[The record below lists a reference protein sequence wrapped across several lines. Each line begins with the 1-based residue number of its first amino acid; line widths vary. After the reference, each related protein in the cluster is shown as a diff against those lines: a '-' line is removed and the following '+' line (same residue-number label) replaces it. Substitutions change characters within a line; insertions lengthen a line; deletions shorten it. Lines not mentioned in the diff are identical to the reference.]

1 MSLLRGLELTCCD
14 TFHNRQTC
22 CRLRYIRLVTPLFHP
37 SDPDLTSTTYE
48 RRHWKHNFAAAIWKH
63 KLAAA
68 AKLWVKLQSFR
79 SFNRFHVNGAAWGGL
94 IGPVDDA
101 ARFVLAHLNGG
112 EIDGRR
118 ILSSQ
123 SVASM
128 QQMQLATN
136 NDELGFGLGWNI
148 GGDSERR
155 YLYHMGGGAAFFT
168 EMRVY
173 PGESLGIVIMG
184 NASGNTSPINSDL
197 RQIIEAAAR
206 VQWD

>member
-1 MSLLRGLELTCCD
+1 LTD
-14 TFHNRQTC
+14 SYGVALGF
-22 CRLRYIRLVTPLFHP
+22 
-37 SDPDLTSTTYE
+37 
-48 RRHWKHNFAAAIWKH
+48 
-63 KLAAA
+63 LAPAEV
-68 AKLWVKLQSFR
+68 WGENIGSFR
-79 SFNRFHVNGAAWGGL
+79 SFNCFYVNGAAWGGL

-112 EIDGRR
+112 EINRRR
-118 ILSSQ
+118 ILSPE

-128 QQMQLATN
+128 QQMQLAAN
-136 NDELGFGLGWNI
+136 GDGLGFGLGWNM

-168 EMRVY
+168 EMRIY

-184 NASGNTSPINSDL
+184 NASGSTSPINADL